1 MAKKS
6 WHTTNFKNVEKVWV
20 AEHQAQEEQKKVAE
34 LQKQIMEER
43 QIQELRKLQVA
54 SGQVVKTV
62 DTTLDWMYEGP
73 AAAQQQSSEEYLLG
87 KVYQAK
93 EEKVTDVHKVGNN
106 AGALWLNKTTS
117 KNDTFT
123 RLHEDPMLMIKQ
135 QEKKNLEK
143 ILNNPLK
150 MEKVRQT
157 VAAAQAMSSSSSGG
171 LGEEIRSGKRKDEA
185 YYLNKQE
192 KKKSKKEAK
201 KEMKKDAKRAAKE
214 DKKSKSKGER
224 NGGGEVADA
233 PTNDRNRKRSR
244 SESSSSDSEDDDH
257 AGRGDLKRSAVAQND
272 PPAPS
277 VSRHDVEHRKGK
289 EDDSD
294 SRPRPPQEPLSRSAG
309 VDQQKHPSHHRDRH
323 ERDDDNRDS
332 RDRGQD
338 RGFDRRRDDRDRDSD
353 RARDGDRSQQH
364 HPLTSSSSSSSSNR
378 GYDRDHDR
386 DHDRDRD
393 RDRPRDRS
401 RSRDRDR
408 GGDRGDRDRDHD
420 RNRDRDRDSYRSRH
434 QDDRRGSAS
443 AREAEESSRRPAP
456 RVIPEESHETTGHAG
471 GDSMAPGATSNSTST
486 SSSSNDVVPTVAVA
500 GEKRYGLVKGTA
512 NASTGYLGPK
522 LDLLKK
528 KMDEERAE
536 QQARQ
541 RPRESVKHL
550 SEEEK
555 QSRRRQM
562 EIDAGINDDRRVQR
576 VHVNTSS
583 SSSSSS
589 SSQADDHRRNDD
601 VVDEKESHSHGASFL
616 KTMRS
621 EVYTMGEGSTMTERL
636 QQNKHYTQK
645 GVDLDSDGFMKK

>member
-93 EEKVTDVHKVGNN
+93 ESGEKVTDVHKVGNN

-157 VAAAQAMSSSSSGG
+157 VAAAQAMNSSSSSGM
-171 LGEEIRSGKRKDEA
+171 GEGIRSEKKKDEA

-214 DKKSKSKGER
+214 EKKSKSKGER
-224 NGGGEVADA
+224 ADGPA
-233 PTNDRNRKRSR
+233 SNDRKRSR
-244 SESSSSDSEDDDH
+244 SASSSSDSEEDNTAGDH
-257 AGRGDLKRSAVAQND
+257 KRPTVTH
-272 PPAPS
+272 P
-277 VSRHDVEHRKGK
+277 SRHEGEYRKDNEEH
-289 EDDSD
+289 SD
-294 SRPRPPQEPLSRSAG
+294 YSRQRPPSESSSRSAM
-309 VDQQKHPSHHRDRH
+309 DEDDDPPPTYSTIHRDRQEH
-323 ERDDDNRDS
+323 GRRDS
-332 RDRGQD
+332 RDRGHD
-338 RGFDRRRDDRDRDSD
+338 RGFDRRRDDRDRDRD
-353 RARDGDRSQQH
+353 RGRDGGDRSQYH
-364 HPLTSSSSSSSSNR
+364 HHNSSSSSSNR
-378 GYDRDHDR
+378 GYDRDR
-386 DHDRDRD
+386 E
-393 RDRPRDRS
+393 RPRDRS

-408 GGDRGDRDRDHD
+408 DGGV
-420 RNRDRDRDSYRSRH
+420 RDRDRSRQQEDH
-434 QDDRRGSAS
+434 RGSAKPS
-443 AREAEESSRRPAP
+443 EESSHHPSRILPS
-456 RVIPEESHETTGHAG
+456 EENHDTTGHVG
-471 GDSMAPGATSNSTST
+471 NDSKSLGASNGSS
-486 SSSSNDVVPTVAVA
+486 SSSSNHVVPIVA

-512 NASTGYLGPK
+512 NASSTGYLGPK
-522 LDLLKK
+522 VELLKK

-536 QQARQ
+536 QLARQ

-555 QSRRRQM
+555 QARIRQM
-562 EIDAGINDDRRVQR
+562 EIDAGINDDRRVNR
-576 VHVNTSS
+576 VQVNGSS
-583 SSSSSS
+583 SSSH
-589 SSQADDHRRNDD
+589 ADDHRRNDD